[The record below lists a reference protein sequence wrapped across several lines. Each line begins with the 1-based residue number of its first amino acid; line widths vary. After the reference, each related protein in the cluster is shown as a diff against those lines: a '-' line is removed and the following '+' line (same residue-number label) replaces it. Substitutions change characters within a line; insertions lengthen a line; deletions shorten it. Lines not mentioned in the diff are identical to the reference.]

1 VYSGVLAEAELN
13 SVLREDAF
21 HGEARIYQDGL
32 ETADV
37 AEDCTFA
44 VWIRKHETRGKIPHK
59 RTPQQLHER
68 IHSDDNYIP
77 PFLGKPASQ
86 LVLFRARSKVRS
98 ALGLITC
105 TLLTCSLLYS
115 WSETSGLEFSRS
127 RYNGKPMHIQRG
139 LARHGEAV

>member
-44 VWIRKHETRGKIPHK
+44 VWIRNLVERFPTSAHPANSMSAFITTTI
-59 RTPQQLHER
+59 TLHPSSESLPRNLYFFER
-68 IHSDDNYIP
+68 DQRYAQRSD
-77 PFLGKPASQ
+77 
-86 LVLFRARSKVRS
+86 
-98 ALGLITC
+98 
-105 TLLTCSLLYS
+105 
-115 WSETSGLEFSRS
+115 
-127 RYNGKPMHIQRG
+127 
-139 LARHGEAV
+139 